1 MAETPSPS
9 PHPPQAGE
17 ETTRRVF
24 LLRLGLALNA
34 IGAIVFAIPV
44 LGYILSPM
52 RKFVWL
58 SWISLGSL
66 ADFPENQT
74 RLATYRNPYTKP
86 WDGQT
91 ANIPCWVRREGGET
105 FTVFAIN
112 CTHLGCPVRWFPES
126 GLFMCPCHGGV
137 YYSNGTEASGPPP
150 RPLYRYHHKVE
161 NGQLWVKAGEM
172 PTLGEP
178 LA

>member
-9 PHPPQAGE
+9 PRPPQAGE
-17 ETTRRVF
+17 ETTRRLF

-34 IGAIVFAIPV
+34 IGAMVFAIPV

-126 GLFMCPCHGGV
+126 GTVHVPVPRRRLLLQRHRGV
-137 YYSNGTEASGPPP
+137 GSA
-150 RPLYRYHHKVE
+150 
-161 NGQLWVKAGEM
+161 AAA
-172 PTLGEP
+172 TLSVSSQS
-178 LA
+178 